1 MPYAV
6 LAYRTTPH
14 TVTCYS
20 PHYLMYGQVLRLPIE
35 DELRVV
41 IKKSNPRNYY
51 EHVIDL
57 AEKLKQVHEVV
68 IKENKKGKEH
78 SKKY

>member
-1 MPYAV
+1 
-6 LAYRTTPH
+6 
-14 TVTCYS
+14 
-20 PHYLMYGQVLRLPIE
+20 MYGQVLRLPIE